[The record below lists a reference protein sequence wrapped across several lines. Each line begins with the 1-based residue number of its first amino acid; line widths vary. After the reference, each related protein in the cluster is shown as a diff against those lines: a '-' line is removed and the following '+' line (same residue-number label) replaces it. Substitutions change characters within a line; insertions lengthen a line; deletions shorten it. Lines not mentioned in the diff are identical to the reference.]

1 MSIPRNLSK
10 LADGA
15 DSSGVLKVD
24 SGGTGATTAADAL
37 TNLGAIGNITSND
50 GSVVV
55 STTGTTK
62 DLSVGIVG
70 STATLISQVRNET
83 GATLTKGTLVYI
95 TGANGSKA
103 LVSKAL
109 ATGDATSAQTYGMVQ
124 ADISNNQ
131 NGYVVVIGV
140 VSGLNTSTFAEGAQ
154 LYLSGTTAGAYTSTK
169 PYAPLHLVYV
179 GVVTRSHA
187 NQGTIEVKIQN
198 GYEMDELHD
207 VSAQSPSNGDTLV
220 YVSSTELWTK
230 TPQSSLSVA
239 SAAAVPFSGVTG
251 KPTTLSGYGITDA
264 YSSSNPAG
272 YISGIT
278 SGNVTTALGYTP
290 YNATNPSNYIN
301 TSQAR
306 SSISV
311 TGAGSYDSATGVIN
325 IVGGVTSFNTRTG
338 AITLGSSDVTGALG
352 FTPYNATNPA
362 GYISGITSGNVT
374 TALGYTPY
382 NSSNPSGYITS
393 SALSG
398 YAPLTG
404 TGASGTWSINVT
416 GSAGSA
422 GSVAWQNISSGVRTN
437 FNLGFQ
443 PPADNFSGFYFSKS
457 TSGSTASDAGY
468 LLIRGT
474 SDSFPPYTA
483 EGITLVSDA
492 NSLNLFARGSSL
504 VSGGNAWVRMGT
516 SSGETFRLMSDYS
529 FSLNSSRAPIFYDS
543 DDTSYYTSPNG
554 NSKLYSLGLGGA
566 TPDTRLSIAGDSHI
580 AGILNLGGTAGIVGS
595 WGSRDYTVSGTR
607 YFNASSYNFDN
618 FGYGS
623 NWTFTL
629 SSGNAEASSSLRAPI
644 FYDNND
650 TSYYFDGASTTRLNT
665 ALFVGPI
672 GRTTSVAGFFQ
683 GTYNNVGDNSM
694 KSNPIYTIG
703 SSYNPS
709 DTTLSN
715 MYGVGY
721 AHPNFWGSSRGSGW
735 GMYTA
740 VAGSFTGVFGAHGGF
755 NTWIDGY
762 GVSTSS
768 WRAPIFYDSDN
779 TGFYVDPASTS
790 NLSSLKITSATG
802 LQILAPNSAYQ
813 RVDTRDDSSAS
824 RAHWYGVLADGNTSN
839 FRHAW
844 YDGSAYFD
852 ITASSG
858 QIAFNRVG
866 GGGYVSSNESFRTPI
881 FYDLNNT
888 SYYCNPDSIS
898 VLWGLTLAGG
908 SYFRPQNWIQMDG
921 SYGIYWPSS
930 SGSPHWH
937 PNDSTYGPMQL
948 SGLKNS
954 YSGIRL
960 PSSNNV
966 TIGMFDSSGNGGL
979 YNYTYWV
986 YYWLVSNACLGV
998 RTSSTSSAYAMY
1010 VDGGI
1015 YSTGNVVAYSDARKK
1030 KEIVTV
1036 DNALATVNKLRG
1048 VFYKRIET
1056 NDEKVD
1062 PNKRQI
1068 GVIAQ
1073 EVNEVLPEAVTYA
1086 KDVDEY
1092 GVQYG
1097 NMAGLFIEAIKEL
1110 TSTVEKLN
1118 SKIEELEKK
1127 VNS

>member
-1 MSIPRNLSK
+1 
-10 LADGA
+10 
-15 DSSGVLKVD
+15 
-24 SGGTGATTAADAL
+24 
-37 TNLGAIGNITSND
+37 
-50 GSVVV
+50 
-55 STTGTTK
+55 
-62 DLSVGIVG
+62 
-70 STATLISQVRNET
+70 
-83 GATLTKGTLVYI
+83 
-95 TGANGSKA
+95 
-103 LVSKAL
+103 
-109 ATGDATSAQTYGMVQ
+109 
-124 ADISNNQ
+124 
-131 NGYVVVIGV
+131 
-140 VSGLNTSTFAEGAQ
+140 
-154 LYLSGTTAGAYTSTK
+154 
-169 PYAPLHLVYV
+169 
-179 GVVTRSHA
+179 
-187 NQGTIEVKIQN
+187 
-198 GYEMDELHD
+198 
-207 VSAQSPSNGDTLV
+207 
-220 YVSSTELWTK
+220 
-230 TPQSSLSVA
+230 
-239 SAAAVPFSGVTG
+239 
-251 KPTTLSGYGITDA
+251 
-264 YSSSNPAG
+264 
-272 YISGIT
+272 
-278 SGNVTTALGYTP
+278 
-290 YNATNPSNYIN
+290 
-301 TSQAR
+301 
-306 SSISV
+306 
-311 TGAGSYDSATGVIN
+311 
-325 IVGGVTSFNTRTG
+325 
-338 AITLGSSDVTGALG
+338 
-352 FTPYNATNPA
+352 
-362 GYISGITSGNVT
+362 
-374 TALGYTPY
+374 
-382 NSSNPSGYITS
+382 
-393 SALSG
+393 
-398 YAPLTG
+398 
-404 TGASGTWSINVT
+404 
-416 GSAGSA
+416 
-422 GSVAWQNISSGVRTN
+422 
-437 FNLGFQ
+437 
-443 PPADNFSGFYFSKS
+443 
-457 TSGSTASDAGY
+457 
-468 LLIRGT
+468 
-474 SDSFPPYTA
+474 
-483 EGITLVSDA
+483 
-492 NSLNLFARGSSL
+492 
-504 VSGGNAWVRMGT
+504 
-516 SSGETFRLMSDYS
+516 
-529 FSLNSSRAPIFYDS
+529 
-543 DDTSYYTSPNG
+543 
-554 NSKLYSLGLGGA
+554 
-566 TPDTRLSIAGDSHI
+566 
-580 AGILNLGGTAGIVGS
+580 
-595 WGSRDYTVSGTR
+595 
-607 YFNASSYNFDN
+607 
-618 FGYGS
+618 
-623 NWTFTL
+623 
-629 SSGNAEASSSLRAPI
+629 
-644 FYDNND
+644 
-650 TSYYFDGASTTRLNT
+650 
-665 ALFVGPI
+665 
-672 GRTTSVAGFFQ
+672 
-683 GTYNNVGDNSM
+683 
-694 KSNPIYTIG
+694 
-703 SSYNPS
+703 
-709 DTTLSN
+709 
-715 MYGVGY
+715 
-721 AHPNFWGSSRGSGW
+721 
-735 GMYTA
+735 MYTA

>member
-62 DLSVGIVG
+62 DLSVGIAG

-83 GATLTKGTLVYI
+83 GATLTKGTVVYI
-95 TGANGSKA
+95 SGAAGNKA
-103 LVSKAL
+103 LVSKAI
-109 ATGDATSAQTYGMVQ
+109 ATSDATSAQTYGMVQ
-124 ADISNNQ
+124 ADIANNN

-140 VSGLNTSTFAEGAQ
+140 VSDLNTSAFAEGVQ
-154 LYLSGTTAGAYTSTK
+154 LYLSPTTAGTYTSTK

-187 NQGTIEVKIQN
+187 NQGTIEVKTQN

-220 YVSSTELWTK
+220 YVSSTDLWTK

-290 YNATNPSNYIN
+290 YNATNPSSYIN

-306 SSISV
+306 SAISV

-352 FTPYNATNPA
+352 FTPYNATNPS
-362 GYISGITSGNVT
+362 GYISGITSGMVT

-393 SALSG
+393 AALSSYLPLSG
-398 YAPLTG
+398 GTLTG
-404 TGASGTWSINVT
+404 LLTINSTNDNQILLTSSDAWTGIGFDDAAASAADFIWHNGTNSTFAIGGGGSSISGKKLHIHGGT
-416 GSAGSA
+416 TIGSGLA
-422 GSVAWQNISSGVRTN
+422 
-437 FNLGFQ
+437 
-443 PPADNFSGFYFSKS
+443 S
-457 TSGSTASDAGY
+457 TSVSTNG
-468 LLIRGT
+468 LL
-474 SDSFPPYTA
+474 
-483 EGITLVSDA
+483 V
-492 NSLNLFARGSSL
+492 
-504 VSGGNAWVRMGT
+504 
-516 SSGETFRLMSDYS
+516 ETRID
-529 FSLNSSRAPIFYDS
+529 APIFYDS
-543 DDTSYYTSPNG
+543 NNTGYYVDPAGTSRMSNINYDNLYFASDTTYGLIGRNGYLDTVNGRGSDPLELNYY
-554 NSKLYSLGLGGA
+554 
-566 TPDTRLSIAGDSHI
+566 D
-580 AGILNLGGTAGIVGS
+580 GGTVIIGAA
-595 WGSRDYTVSGTR
+595 
-607 YFNASSYNFDN
+607 ASKNLLANGLYAN
-618 FGYGS
+618 
-623 NWTFTL
+623 
-629 SSGNAEASSSLRAPI
+629 I
-644 FYDNND
+644 FYEKDN
-650 TSYYFDGASTTRLNT
+650 TAYYGDFASTSNLN
-665 ALFVGPI
+665 AAMFAGPI
-672 GRTTSVAGFFQ
+672 GRSTSVAGWFQ
-683 GTYNNVGDNSM
+683 GTYNNVGDNST

-709 DTTLSN
+709 DAGTGN

-721 AHPNFWGSSRGSGW
+721 SHPNFFSSGRGSGW
-735 GMYTA
+735 GLYTA
-740 VAGSFTGVFGAHGGF
+740 AAGTITGVFGAESGF
-755 NTWIDGY
+755 NTWINGY

-768 WRAPIFYDSDN
+768 WRAPIFYDYDN
-779 TGFYVDPASTS
+779 TAFYLDPASSSIFNSLNLTS
-790 NLSSLKITSATG
+790 GGLSLSGVGVISRGATWTEFRDPSGATKFWLGNDASIYMNASNYFLRSNDSGATWVDINSSL
-802 LQILAPNSAYQ
+802 LQH
-813 RVDTRDDSSAS
+813 SSS
-824 RAHWYGVLADGNTSN
+824 LRA
-839 FRHAW
+839 
-844 YDGSAYFD
+844 
-852 ITASSG
+852 
-858 QIAFNRVG
+858 
-866 GGGYVSSNESFRTPI
+866 PI
-881 FYDLNNT
+881 FYDRDDTGYYVNPNGV
-888 SYYCNPDSIS
+888 SYLYQ
-898 VLWGLTLAGG
+898 LTLAGG
-908 SYFRPQNWIQMDG
+908 GYFRPQNWIQMDG
-921 SYGIYWPSS
+921 TYGIYWP
-930 SGSPHWH
+930 GATGTPHWN
-937 PNDSTYGPMQL
+937 PNSSTYGPMEL
-948 SGLKNS
+948 SGIRNS

-979 YNYTYWV
+979 YNYSYWI
-986 YYWLVSNACLGV
+986 YYWLVGNACLGV
-998 RTSSTSSAYAMY
+998 RTSSTSSSYAMY